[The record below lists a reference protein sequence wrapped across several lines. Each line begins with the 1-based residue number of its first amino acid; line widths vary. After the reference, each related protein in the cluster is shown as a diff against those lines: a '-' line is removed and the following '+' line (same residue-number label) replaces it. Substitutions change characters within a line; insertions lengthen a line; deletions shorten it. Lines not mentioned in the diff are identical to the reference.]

1 MENNPYAAPN
11 APLEPV
17 VNAGGGPLRVGF
29 GPRLGAA
36 IIDLIV
42 VAALGVAIGGM
53 VASMF
58 PEYLAEVIA
67 RQTAKTDP
75 KVAAQMAAMGGFFQ
89 AIAKYSAGA
98 VVAGALYGLIEAF
111 TGRSLGKLL
120 LGLRIAD
127 ASGRVAS
134 LGRLMGR
141 WAVKQSGN
149 LMALLAMITG
159 VYLISQISQVPS
171 WAIFIGF
178 LLVLGKKR
186 MALHDM
192 AAQTAVY
199 RNSDVILER

>member
-1 MENNPYAAPN
+1 MDSNPYAAPN
-11 APLEPV
+11 APLDPV
-17 VNAGGGPLRVGF
+17 VNPGGGPLRVGF
-29 GPRLGAA
+29 GPRFGAA
-36 IIDLIV
+36 LIDLVV
-42 VAALGVAIGGM
+42 VAALGVVIGGA

-58 PEYLAEVIA
+58 PDYLAEVIA

-75 KVAAQMAAMGGFFQ
+75 KVAEQMKAMGGFFQ
-89 AIAKYSAGA
+89 AIARFSAGA
-98 VVAGALYGLIEAF
+98 AVAGALYGLIEAF
-111 TGRSLGKLL
+111 SGRSLGKLL

-127 ASGRVAS
+127 TNGKVAT

-141 WAVKQSGN
+141 WAVKQSGS
-149 LMALLAMITG
+149 LMALLAMVTG
-159 VYLISQISQVPS
+159 VYLIAQIAQVPS
-171 WAIFIGF
+171 WAVSIGF